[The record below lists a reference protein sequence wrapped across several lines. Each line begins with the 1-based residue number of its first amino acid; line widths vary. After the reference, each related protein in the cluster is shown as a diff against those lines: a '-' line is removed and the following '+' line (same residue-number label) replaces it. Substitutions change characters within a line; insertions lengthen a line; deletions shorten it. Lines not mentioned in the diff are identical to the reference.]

1 MKRKVQMWEYMCDAC
16 SSVVLAAANESPQG
30 IVGTVSETH
39 DDEGSVN
46 AEFFACKRSCV
57 SVAVDTVLDIAWSKQ
72 CRA

>member
-16 SSVVLAAANESPQG
+16 SSVVLTAANELPQG
-30 IVGTVSETH
+30 IVGTVVETA
-39 DDEGSVN
+39 DGGATN

-57 SVAVDTVLDIAWSKQ
+57 SMAVDTALDIAWSKQ